1 MTTKEWLNRGRNLN
15 EEINALIK
23 AKEKALYDACN
34 VSIAYD
40 KERVQTSQ
48 YNSSEMKFSKFA
60 DYSKAID
67 DRIDE
72 LYRIKQEIL
81 NAIYEVKNST
91 YRTLLIERYINFK
104 TWEQIAV
111 KINYDYYHVI
121 KHLHPKA
128 LKAINIPH
136 NTTL

>member
-40 KERVQTSQ
+40 KERVQESQ
-48 YNSSEMKFSKFA
+48 NNSTEAKFTRFA

-67 DRIDE
+67 ERIDE
-72 LYRIKQEIL
+72 LYKIKQEIL
-81 NAIYEVKNST
+81 KAISGVDNST
-91 YRTLLIERYINFK
+91 YRALLIERYINFK
-104 TWEQIAV
+104 TWEQIADYMNYSRMHVTRLHGRALQKV
-111 KINYDYYHVI
+111 KM
-121 KHLHPKA
+121 L
-128 LKAINIPH
+128 
-136 NTTL
+136 

>member
-48 YNSSEMKFSKFA
+48 NNSTETKLTRFA

-67 DRIDE
+67 ERIDE
-72 LYRIKQEIL
+72 LYKIKQEIL
-81 NAIYEVKNST
+81 KAISGVDNST

-104 TWEQIAV
+104 TWERIAV
-111 KINYDYYHVI
+111 DINYDYYHVI

-136 NTTL
+136 NTTS

>member
-72 LYRIKQEIL
+72 LYKIKYEIFK
-81 NAIYEVKNST
+81 AISNVENGT
-91 YRTLLIERYINFK
+91 YRTLLIERYINFES
-104 TWEQIAV
+104 WEQIANNM
-111 KINYDYYHVI
+111 NYDRRQI
-121 KHLHPKA
+121 TRLHGEA
-128 LKAINIPH
+128 LKNVICPKMS
-136 NTTL
+136 

>member
-15 EEINALIK
+15 EEINALIN

>member
-1 MTTKEWLNRGRNLN
+1 MTTKERLNRGRNLN

-34 VSIAYD
+34 VSITYD

-48 YNSSEMKFSKFA
+48 NNSTEAKFTRFV

-72 LYRIKQEIL
+72 LYKIKHEIFK
-81 NAIYEVKNST
+81 AISAVENGA
-91 YRTLLIERYINFK
+91 YRTLLIERYINFES
-104 TWEQIAV
+104 WEQIANSM
-111 KINYDYYHVI
+111 NYDRRQI
-121 KHLHPKA
+121 TRLHGEA
-128 LKAINIPH
+128 LKNVTCPKMS
-136 NTTL
+136 

>member
-48 YNSSEMKFSKFA
+48 NNSTEAKFTRFA

-72 LYRIKQEIL
+72 LYKIKQEIL
-81 NAIYEVKNST
+81 KAISGVDNST

-104 TWEQIAV
+104 TWEEIAV
-111 KINYDYYHVI
+111 YMNYSYMHI
-121 KHLHPKA
+121 TRLHGKA
-128 LKAINIPH
+128 LQRVKM
-136 NTTL
+136 L

>member
-48 YNSSEMKFSKFA
+48 NNSTEAKFTRFA

-67 DRIDE
+67 ERIDE
-72 LYRIKQEIL
+72 LYKIKQEIL
-81 NAIYEVKNST
+81 KAISGVDNST

-104 TWEQIAV
+104 TWEEIAV
-111 KINYDYYHVI
+111 YMNYSYMHI
-121 KHLHPKA
+121 TRLHGKA
-128 LKAINIPH
+128 LQRVKM
-136 NTTL
+136 L

>member
-40 KERVQTSQ
+40 KERVQESQ
-48 YNSSEMKFSKFA
+48 NNSTEAKFTRFA

-67 DRIDE
+67 ERIDE
-72 LYRIKQEIL
+72 LYKIKQEIL
-81 NAIYEVKNST
+81 KAISGVDNST
-91 YRTLLIERYINFK
+91 YRALLIERYINFK
-104 TWEQIAV
+104 TWEQTADYMNYSRMHVTRLHGRALQKV
-111 KINYDYYHVI
+111 KM
-121 KHLHPKA
+121 L
-128 LKAINIPH
+128 
-136 NTTL
+136 

>member
-48 YNSSEMKFSKFA
+48 NNSTEAKFTRFA
-60 DYSKAID
+60 DYSKEID
-67 DRIDE
+67 DRINE
-72 LYRIKQEIL
+72 LYKIKQEIL
-81 NAIYEVKNST
+81 KAISGVDNST

-104 TWEQIAV
+104 TWERIAV
-111 KINYDYYHVI
+111 DINYDYYHVI
-121 KHLHPKA
+121 KYLHPKA

-136 NTTL
+136 NTTS

>member
-72 LYRIKQEIL
+72 LYKIKYEIFK
-81 NAIYEVKNST
+81 AISNVENGT
-91 YRTLLIERYINFK
+91 YRTLLIERYINFESC
-104 TWEQIAV
+104 EQIANNM
-111 KINYDYYHVI
+111 NYDRRQI
-121 KHLHPKA
+121 TRLHGEA
-128 LKAINIPH
+128 LKNVICPKMS
-136 NTTL
+136 